1 MELTREE
8 AEARIRRV
16 GRTCRGPLPEEARE
30 RIQEALAGG
39 HTELARRLDRDNRE
53 GCGMDFNEVVLAGP
67 FDGEEHAYECPK
79 CGVEGTYVA
88 PDLTISEED

>member
-30 RIQEALAGG
+30 KIEEALANGE
-39 HTELARRLDRDNRE
+39 TERARRLDRDNRE
-53 GCGMDFNEVVLAGP
+53 RCGFDFNEIVVEGP
-67 FDGEEHAYECPK
+67 LDGAEHEYECPA
-79 CGVEGTYVA
+79 CGLTGTYVA
-88 PDLTISEED
+88 PDLTITEED